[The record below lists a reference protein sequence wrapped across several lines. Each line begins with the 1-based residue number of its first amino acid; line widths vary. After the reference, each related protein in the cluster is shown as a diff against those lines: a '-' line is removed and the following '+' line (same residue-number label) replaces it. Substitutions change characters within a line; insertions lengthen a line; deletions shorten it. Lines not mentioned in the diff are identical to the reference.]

1 VQIFGVNKNSKTENM
16 TMRILKTNEKT
27 FLREFKKILV
37 RGSAAAGDVE
47 ARVRSILR
55 EVQTG
60 GDEALIRLTEQYD
73 KHKLTA
79 RSLRISVR
87 HIKKSAQAI
96 PAAERAALTRA
107 RARIEAFHCRQ
118 LQQSWINADTP
129 GEIVGQIVR
138 PLERV
143 GIYVPGGKAVYP
155 SSVLMNAIP
164 ARVAGVAEIIMVTP
178 GSKKGVSPVLLAAA
192 DVCGISSV
200 FQIGG
205 AQSIAALAYG
215 SESVPKVDKIVGPGN
230 IYVAT
235 AKKLVYGDV
244 DIDMIA
250 GPSEILIISDGSG
263 SPACAAADMLSQA
276 EHDELACSIL
286 ATPDE
291 GFARRVARELAT
303 QIKPLAKKIIAARA
317 LENYGA
323 IIITRTLE
331 EAVHIAND
339 VAPEHL
345 ELAVEHPWDLL
356 PQIKNAGAVFLGHY
370 SPEALGDYMAGPNH
384 VLPTGGTA
392 RFFSPLSVEDFLK
405 KTSIISFTRE
415 ALRTV
420 APDIIR
426 IAQAESLDAHAR
438 SVEQRFKKHS

>member
-1 VQIFGVNKNSKTENM
+1 M

-27 FLREFKKILV
+27 FLREFKKILA
-37 RGSAAAGDVE
+37 RGSAAAGEVE

-55 EVQTG
+55 EVQAD
-60 GDEALIRLTEQYD
+60 GDEALIRLCEQYD
-73 KHKLTA
+73 NNRITA
-79 RSLRISVR
+79 RTLRISNQD
-87 HIKKSAQAI
+87 IKKSFHAL
-96 PAAERAALTRA
+96 PAAEGAALSRA
-107 RARIEAFHCRQ
+107 KSRIEAFHCRQ
-118 LQQSWINADTP
+118 LQQSWIHANTP
-129 GEIVGQIVR
+129 GEILGQIVR

-143 GIYVPGGKAVYP
+143 GIYVPGGKALYP

-164 ARVAGVAEIIMVTP
+164 AKVAGVAEIIMVTP
-178 GSKKGVSPVLLAAA
+178 GSKKGINPVLLAAA
-192 DVCGISSV
+192 DLCGISSV
-200 FQIGG
+200 YQIGG
-205 AQSIAALAYG
+205 AQAVAALAYG
-215 SESVPKVDKIVGPGN
+215 TASVPKVDKIVGPGN

-263 SPACAAADMLSQA
+263 SPAYAAADMLSQA

-286 ATPDE
+286 ATPDAE
-291 GFARRVARELAT
+291 FARHVAGELAAQT
-303 QIKPLAKKIIAARA
+303 KKLSRKTIAVRA
-317 LENYGA
+317 LENHGA
-323 IIITRTLE
+323 IIITKTLA
-331 EAVHIAND
+331 EAVRIAND

-345 ELAVEHPWDLL
+345 ELAVEHPWELVSH
-356 PQIKNAGAVFLGHY
+356 IKNAGAVFLGHY

-392 RFFSPLSVEDFLK
+392 RFFSPLSVDDFLK
-405 KTSIISFTRE
+405 KTSVISFTQD

-426 IAQAESLDAHAR
+426 IARAESLDAHAR
-438 SVEQRFKKHS
+438 SVELRLKNQR